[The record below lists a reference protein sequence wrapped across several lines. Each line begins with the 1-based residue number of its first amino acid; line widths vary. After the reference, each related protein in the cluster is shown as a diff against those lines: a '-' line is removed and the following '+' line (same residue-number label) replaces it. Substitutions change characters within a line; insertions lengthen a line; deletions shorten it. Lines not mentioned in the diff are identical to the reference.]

1 MLCNPNFKAYI
12 EKKNK
17 FPASIEVR
25 DYKLA
30 LTTLLN
36 ILLSIFKLLSD
47 VSADDFFLRRIKLPQ
62 TASVPSVTKNEIPPS
77 ILLQINWKD
86 SKFWINPRDS
96 TRLRPLPLKTDD
108 RLNVMF
114 WRPRGNSRLVFTSYC
129 SVYVT
134 S

>member
-1 MLCNPNFKAYI
+1 MCNPNFNAYI

-25 DYKLA
+25 DYKLP
-30 LTTLLN
+30 LITLLN

-47 VSADDFFLRRIKLPQ
+47 VSADDFFILRRIKLPQ

-114 WRPRGNSRLVFTSYC
+114 WRPRGNSRLVLPPIVPSM
-129 SVYVT
+129 
-134 S
+134 